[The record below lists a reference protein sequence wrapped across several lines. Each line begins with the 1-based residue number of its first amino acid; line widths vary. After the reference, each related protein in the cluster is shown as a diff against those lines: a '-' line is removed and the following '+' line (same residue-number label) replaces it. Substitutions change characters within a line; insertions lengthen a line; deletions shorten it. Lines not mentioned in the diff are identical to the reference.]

1 MSVKIHG
8 KEYRTV
14 AERVNLF
21 HEEHKDAVKS
31 VKTKI
36 LHNDERIVV
45 MRTTIKIGDCV
56 YHGHAGEVYGSSNIN
71 KTSALENC
79 ETSAIGR
86 ALASAGFG
94 GTEFA
99 SADEMANAIS
109 QQNKLEKS
117 PAAHN
122 GSSTNGHIEKNDPY
136 IHTDEIRNSF
146 PMFGKHG
153 ANGSEPKLW
162 KDVPMD
168 YLDWLSNDSD
178 NDKWKMIAMG
188 EITARASESV
198 SNGAN
203 KNGAIDKDE
212 DRDIQESMQ
221 LNVEPSIE
229 QGEDDDLPF

>member
-36 LHNDERIVV
+36 VFTQEDKIVMKAIISV
-45 MRTTIKIGDCV
+45 GDSV
-56 YHGHAGEVYGSSNIN
+56 YTGHAEEVYDSSMIN

-99 SADEMANAIS
+99 SADEVANAIS
-109 QQNKLEKS
+109 QQNNMRKS
-117 PAAHN
+117 SAAHN
-122 GSSTNGHIEKNDPY
+122 GSSTNGQVKQSEPY
-136 IHTDEIRNSF
+136 VHSEEMRNSAIT
-146 PMFGKHG
+146 FGKHKG
-153 ANGSEPKLW
+153 ELWRDLPK
-162 KDVPMD
+162 D
-168 YLDWLSNDSD
+168 YVAWLSNNSD
-178 NDKWKMIAMG
+178 NPKWQMIAMA
-188 EITARASESV
+188 EITARASESLGSSKKV
-198 SNGAN
+198 N
-203 KNGAIDKDE
+203 KHE
-212 DRDIQESMQ
+212 EESIQHEMQ
-221 LNVEPSIE
+221 LSSEPNLE

>member
-21 HEEHKDAVKS
+21 HEEHKDAVRS

-36 LHNDERIVV
+36 LHNDERIVL
-45 MRTTIKIGDCV
+45 MRTTIKVGDCV

-99 SADEMANAIS
+99 SADEVANAIS
-109 QQNKLEKS
+109 QQNSINKS
-117 PAAHN
+117 PAAQN
-122 GSSTNGHIEKNDPY
+122 GSSTNGQAEKNEPY
-136 IHTDEIRNSF
+136 VHSEEMRDSTIG
-146 PMFGKHG
+146 FGKHKG
-153 ANGSEPKLW
+153 MSWRELPK
-162 KDVPMD
+162 D
-168 YLDWLSNDSD
+168 YVTWLSNNSD
-178 NDKWKMIAMG
+178 NAKWQMMAMG
-188 EITARASESV
+188 EITARASDSLGLNKKTDKQEEES
-198 SNGAN
+198 
-203 KNGAIDKDE
+203 
-212 DRDIQESMQ
+212 IQHEMQ
-221 LNVEPSIE
+221 LSAEPNIE
-229 QGEDDDLPF
+229 QEEDDDLPF